1 MIDLL
6 PPFFLSLRPLG
17 SPLRLCV
24 KRPQEP
30 AVREKHDSPMQH
42 REHTM
47 YMKHRIRAA
56 AVLAPVMAAALAAC
70 GGGDDPIAERI
81 RRAQA
86 GGEIVIG
93 AAWPWEALG
102 DAILYGKGMDLA
114 VEELNAAGGVLG
126 RPVKL
131 LRMDDQE
138 SLDRGRIIAQE
149 FGRNPDVVA
158 VIGHLQSYVTVSAA
172 PIYDLS
178 GLLLVSA
185 TSTTPELTR
194 KGYGRVFRTVFN
206 DVDAG
211 KQMAQ
216 HAAGRGYRRLVIY
229 YARDEY
235 GRELANAFEEQLK
248 SSGGQVVNRES
259 YDPNLS
265 ANPVAAEQTV
275 NAWSNW
281 EFDAVFIAGGA
292 QQAAVLV
299 KALRKR
305 GIRVPVLASDA
316 VATPD
321 FLQEGGE
328 AVEGT
333 VIAAAFHTE
342 APDPEVRAFNQAFRA
357 RYGTDPDVGAALGYD
372 AVRVLAQAMRQA
384 GSTEPD
390 KVAAAMHA
398 LRGHRGVTGTF
409 TFDAAG
415 DLVGMPIRKIVVR
428 GGAFHYLAEP
438 VESGAGG

>member
-1 MIDLL
+1 
-6 PPFFLSLRPLG
+6 
-17 SPLRLCV
+17 
-24 KRPQEP
+24 
-30 AVREKHDSPMQH
+30 
-42 REHTM
+42 M
-47 YMKHRIRAA
+47 YTKHRIRTIAL
-56 AVLAPVMAAALAAC
+56 LAPVMAAALAAC
-70 GGGDDPIAERI
+70 GGSDDPIAERI
-81 RRAQA
+81 KRAQG

-102 DAILYGKGMDLA
+102 DNIFYGKGMDMA
-114 VEELNAAGGVLG
+114 VEELNAAGGVMG
-126 RPVKL
+126 RQVKL

-149 FGRNPDVVA
+149 LGRNPDVVA
-158 VIGHLQSYVTVSAA
+158 VIGHLHSYVTVSAA

-194 KGYGRVFRTVFN
+194 KGYGRVFRTTFN

-216 HAAGRGYRRLVIY
+216 YAAGRGYRRVVIY

-235 GRELANAFEEQLK
+235 GRELANAFEEQLM

-275 NAWSNW
+275 NGWSSW
-281 EFDAVFIAGGA
+281 DFDAVFIAGRA
-292 QQAAVLV
+292 EQAALLV
-299 KALRKR
+299 KELRR
-305 GIRVPVLASDA
+305 RDIRVPVLASDA

-321 FLQEGGE
+321 FLERGGQ

-333 VIAAAFHTE
+333 VIATAFHKE
-342 APDPEVRAFNQAFRA
+342 APDPEVQAFNRAFRA

-372 AVRVLAQAMRQA
+372 AVRVLAQAMREA
-384 GSTEPD
+384 RSTEPD

-398 LRGHRGVTGTF
+398 LRGFRGVTAAF
-409 TFDAAG
+409 TFDDAG
-415 DLVGMPIRKIVVR
+415 NMVGMPIRKIVVR
-428 GGAFHYLAEP
+428 DGGFHYLAEP
-438 VESGAGG
+438 AKAGAAR